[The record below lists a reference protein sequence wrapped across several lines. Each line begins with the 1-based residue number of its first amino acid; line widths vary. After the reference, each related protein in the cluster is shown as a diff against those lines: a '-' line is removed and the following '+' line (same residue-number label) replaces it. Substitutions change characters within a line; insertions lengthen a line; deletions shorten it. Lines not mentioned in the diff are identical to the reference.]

1 MSKKAVKTVITFAVA
16 VVIIIATIIP
26 AVMIADTTSASGSTA
41 EASETAVTTIVA
53 PEHNP
58 IGDEY
63 RTFEFSK
70 LFFDSFSLID
80 FFSLFVNVSHFIQ
93 SDFAAISSSLFWD
106 IIAL

>member
-26 AVMIADTTSASGSTA
+26 AVMIADTTSASVPTA

-58 IGDEY
+58 ISK
-63 RTFEFSK
+63 RTSYFITVAGVIGFAVTGA
-70 LFFDSFSLID
+70 L
-80 FFSLFVNVSHFIQ
+80 VVSGVRKVE
-93 SDFAAISSSLFWD
+93 DAIAD
-106 IIAL
+106 RK